1 MQLHLDTQLAELT
14 HNLLR
19 RQVIKL
25 ARPPTL
31 GSLNAN
37 AGENTDFLDGS
48 DRPTQERPKCPKRRE
63 AAKLSQIAINRS
75 LLARFH
81 TTKTHSGR
89 PAPQSCCDAQQLPI
103 DMVECPRLCRR
114 SEGAMPT
121 VEVWVVLDQNGSC
134 EVATDAD
141 TALERLIDGSGDD
154 LVGTACRIIR
164 LNVTMSKPRY
174 RDDDDEIDDEIDK
187 TVEVTVPDDAGRIV
201 EIETPY

>member
-1 MQLHLDTQLAELT
+1 
-14 HNLLR
+14 
-19 RQVIKL
+19 
-25 ARPPTL
+25 
-31 GSLNAN
+31 
-37 AGENTDFLDGS
+37 
-48 DRPTQERPKCPKRRE
+48 
-63 AAKLSQIAINRS
+63 
-75 LLARFH
+75 
-81 TTKTHSGR
+81 
-89 PAPQSCCDAQQLPI
+89 
-103 DMVECPRLCRR
+103 
-114 SEGAMPT
+114 MPT

-201 EIETPY
+201 EIETSY